1 MVPLVDT
8 HCHLL
13 AGLDDG
19 PRTDEEALE
28 MCRLIYAEGTRVA
41 AATAHLGEHW
51 AEVTPAAIRVATQ
64 RLAGQLQS
72 LHMPLVVYP
81 CGEIM
86 IRPGIEELWAAGQL
100 LGVADRPAYALLEL
114 PSGLFLE
121 IQALATH
128 FAQLGVRPI
137 LAHPERHPE
146 ILHDRRVVEG
156 LIRAGCIIQ
165 VMADS
170 ILSPAN
176 QEDEH
181 ALREWISD
189 GVAHLVASDG
199 HSPYRRPP
207 RLAEA
212 WRRVAD
218 WAGPDTANRLLSIN
232 GLRVMEGAALRS
244 PPPKS
249 PPRRWFL
256 PRNR

>member
-28 MCRLIYAEGTRVA
+28 MCQRICAEGTRVV

-51 AEVTPAAIRVATQ
+51 TQVTPAVIRAATE

-72 LHMPLVVYP
+72 LRLPLVVYP

-86 IRPGIEELWAAGQL
+86 IRPGIEELWSAGQL
-100 LGVADRPAYALLEL
+100 LGVAGGSAYALMEL

-121 IQALATH
+121 IQALVAH
-128 FAQLGVRPI
+128 LVQLGVRPI

-146 ILHDRRVVEG
+146 MLHHRPVVEG
-156 LIRAGCIIQ
+156 LIRAGCLMQ
-165 VMADS
+165 VMAES

-176 QEDEH
+176 QEDEQ
-181 ALREWISD
+181 ALRGWISD

-199 HSPYRRPP
+199 HNSYRRPP

-232 GLRVMEGAALRS
+232 GLLVMEGAAVHA

-249 PPRRWFL
+249 PTRRWFL
-256 PRNR
+256 PRSR